1 MRFSGASPPRAPRP
15 RSPGRAAARSART
28 RAVGPGG
35 GNPPSGLR
43 LLLDRGLE
51 RQLLLGGEQPRGV
64 EDDDR
69 AAVLHDEP
77 RDVVSREPLD
87 EAGRRGDLGG
97 GELQDL
103 GDGVDHDADV
113 AAVPLEDHGARL
125 LAVRRRHAEPL
136 AQVDERHRGALV
148 LQHAL
153 EEVGCLGE
161 RRRRLVAED
170 PLHLEDVEREVL
182 TGHLEGDELDVVAC
196 GHPMR
201 SPSASRSRIGTST
214 PRRRATALAQGSA
227 ASRTTSSASSTS
239 NATWRM
245 PSPAPISTST
255 AARPRPAG
263 AGRSPI
269 SAPRW
274 TSGTNRPRRGVSPRI
289 AGRASGRPYAL
300 PSTRTNR

>member
-113 AAVPLEDHGARL
+113 AAVPLE
-125 LAVRRRHAEPL
+125 
-136 AQVDERHRGALV
+136 
-148 LQHAL
+148 
-153 EEVGCLGE
+153 
-161 RRRRLVAED
+161 ED
-170 PLHLEDVEREVL
+170 RK
-182 TGHLEGDELDVVAC
+182 
-196 GHPMR
+196 
-201 SPSASRSRIGTST
+201 
-214 PRRRATALAQGSA
+214 
-227 ASRTTSSASSTS
+227 
-239 NATWRM
+239 
-245 PSPAPISTST
+245 
-255 AARPRPAG
+255 
-263 AGRSPI
+263 
-269 SAPRW
+269 
-274 TSGTNRPRRGVSPRI
+274 
-289 AGRASGRPYAL
+289 
-300 PSTRTNR
+300 STRLNSSHMSISYAVFCLKKKKKITYTFITLIQKQKNK